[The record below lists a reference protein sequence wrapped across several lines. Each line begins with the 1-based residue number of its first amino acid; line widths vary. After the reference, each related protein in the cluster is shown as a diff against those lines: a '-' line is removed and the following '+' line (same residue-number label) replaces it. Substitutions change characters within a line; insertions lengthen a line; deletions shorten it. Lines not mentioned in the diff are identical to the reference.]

1 MINATSLGMVAGTL
15 TTLAFLPQV
24 IRTWKR
30 RSAADFSFLMLAVFV
45 SGVGLWLIYGWLMG
59 DLPLVITNLVTFAL
73 AAAILAMKLRFG

>member
-1 MINATSLGMVAGTL
+1 MISATSLGMVAGTL
-15 TTLAFLPQV
+15 TTFAFLPQV

-30 RSAADFSFLMLAVFV
+30 RSAADFSFLMLTVFV
-45 SGVGLWLIYGWLMG
+45 SGVGLWLIYGWLMD

>member
-1 MINATSLGMVAGTL
+1 MISATSLGMIAGTL
-15 TTLAFLPQV
+15 TTFAFLPQV

>member
-1 MINATSLGMVAGTL
+1 MISATSLGMVAGTL
-15 TTLAFLPQV
+15 TTFAFLPQV

>member
-45 SGVGLWLIYGWLMG
+45 SGVGLWLIYGWLMS

>member
-30 RSAADFSFLMLAVFV
+30 RSAADFSFLMLTVFV
-45 SGVGLWLIYGWLMG
+45 SGVGLWLIYGWLMD

>member
-15 TTLAFLPQV
+15 TTFAFLPQV

-45 SGVGLWLIYGWLMG
+45 IGVGLWLIYGWLMS

-73 AAAILAMKLRFG
+73 AAAILVMKLRFG

>member
-1 MINATSLGMVAGTL
+1 MVAGTL

-30 RSAADFSFLMLAVFV
+30 RSAADFSFLMLVVFV

-59 DLPLVITNLVTFAL
+59 DVPLVITNLVTFAL
-73 AAAILAMKLRFG
+73 AAAILAMKVRFG

>member
-1 MINATSLGMVAGTL
+1 MISATSLGMVAGTL
-15 TTLAFLPQV
+15 TTFAFLPQV

-45 SGVGLWLIYGWLMG
+45 SGVGLWLIYGWLMS